1 MSTPSVPAQPSHL
14 AAIDLAVQTARR
26 WAKASATYP
35 EDRAA
40 RLLADVLA
48 TEGGLD
54 FTVGFV
60 DGVVRTEDIGV
71 AARNLARLTKQ
82 RPDFL
87 PAWLGMPAS
96 AGGKL
101 AKLAPSVVVPM
112 ARRIFQSLVGDLVV
126 DVSDAKLGAAI
137 ARLSAGGAR
146 LNINLLGEAVLG
158 EKEAARRLRAVE
170 ELLRRPDVDY
180 VSLKVSAI
188 SGPHNP
194 WGFDEVVAQSV
205 ERVAHLYTY
214 AAQESAAGRPKFIN
228 LDMEEYRD
236 LDLTIEV
243 FTRLLDRPEHLHLE
257 AGIVLQ
263 TYLPDALPAMQ
274 RLQEWAAARRARGGA
289 GIKVR
294 VVKGANLAMERVEA
308 ATHGWELATWPSKAH
323 TDANYLRVLDWALT
337 PERTANVRL
346 GVAGHNLFTLAY
358 AWELAGLRGA
368 RDGME
373 VEMLSGMATQQAEAV
388 RAEVGNLL
396 LYVPVVRPQEYDVAI
411 AYLVR
416 RLEENS
422 APENFMSASF
432 DIAQEGAFADQ
443 AARFRQAAAMFL
455 PEEMDDAAAPA
466 GESGRGHELCRPNRT
481 QDRGAETRESL
492 AAAAGQAEGWPFANT
507 ADTDPALPANREW
520 AKAIM
525 GRVPTSQLGVAGVAA
540 ARVESAG
547 ELEAVIVR
555 GLAAGRE
562 WAALPA
568 AERAEVLH
576 RVGVELAARRAELIE
591 VAASELGKAL
601 DQTDVEVSE
610 AVDFAHYYATQAVRM
625 SGAVEADGARF
636 EPAALTVVT
645 PPWNFPLAIPF
656 GGVAAALAAGSPA
669 ILKPAPAAVRCGALL
684 VEAMEAAGVPA
695 GVVQLVVP
703 DAERGEALV
712 RDARVARVVLTGAA
726 HTARL
731 FKSWR
736 PDLDLLAETSGK
748 NAIVVTPAADLDL
761 AVKDVVASA
770 FGHAGQKCSAASL
783 VILVGSVARSR
794 RFRDQL
800 IDAVSSLTVDWPTN
814 PLAQMGPL
822 SVPLTDKLRW
832 GLTRLDGGQKWVLQP
847 RSLDETGRLWSPG
860 LRSGVRPGTE
870 YHLVEYFGPILGV
883 MAVDSLEEAVA
894 VQNGTEFGLTAG
906 LHSLDAQEIGYWL
919 DHVQAGNL
927 YVNRGITGAIVQ
939 RQPFGGWKRSTVG
952 TTFKAG
958 GPNYLYGFGRVL
970 PGDGAGAQ
978 GGAGEDGGIVAGV
991 AAGGV
996 AAVRDERLKP
1006 QLAGLVRAAERC
1018 GYAAGDVAALREH
1031 CLRLTRQCEA
1041 EFDVLHDPTAL
1052 GVERNYLRY
1061 QPAPASVRVEAGA
1074 STLDVLR
1081 VLAAALAVGEF
1092 DVPAGSSVAASRG
1105 RSAAGNASAE
1115 QPIELSLSGVLP
1127 GELRALLARYK
1138 VEVRQEEHAEYVA
1151 RLRSRLAAAG
1161 APAGGGS
1168 AEGLDVR
1175 VRLVGGSAAQLQSEL
1190 RGSID
1195 LAVWDGPVTGH
1206 ARIEVLP
1213 FVREQAVSIT
1223 NHRFGNSTPLSK
1235 QVLAGVP
1242 RA

>member
-1 MSTPSVPAQPSHL
+1 MSAQSVPAQPSHL
-14 AAIDLAVQTARR
+14 AAIDLAVETARR
-26 WAKASATYP
+26 WAKASAAFP

-48 TEGGLD
+48 SQGGLD

-87 PAWLGMPAS
+87 PTWLGMPAS

-101 AKLAPSVVVPM
+101 AKLAPAVVVPM
-112 ARRIFQSLVGDLVV
+112 ARRIFQSLVGDLVI
-126 DVSDAKLGAAI
+126 DVTDSKLGAAI
-137 ARLSAGGAR
+137 SRLKAGGAR

-194 WGFDEVVAQSV
+194 WGFDEVVAQAV
-205 ERVAHLYTY
+205 ERVTHLYTY

-243 FTRLLDRPEHLHLE
+243 FTRLLDKPEHLHLE

-308 ATHGWELATWPSKAH
+308 AVHGWELATWPSKAL

-337 PERTANVRL
+337 PERTANVRI

-422 APENFMSASF
+422 APENFMSSSF
-432 DIAQEGAFADQ
+432 SIAQEDAFADQ
-443 AARFRQAAAMFL
+443 AARFKQAAELFL
-455 PEEMDDAAAPA
+455 PAGVDDAADQ
-466 GESGRGHELCRPNRT
+466 RGHHLCRPNRR
-481 QDRGAETRESL
+481 QDRNTETVESL
-492 AAAAGQAEGWPFANT
+492 AAAAGEAAERGFANT

-520 AKAIM
+520 AKGIM
-525 GRVPTSQLGVAGVAA
+525 ARVPTSQLGVSGVAA
-540 ARVESAG
+540 ARVESA
-547 ELEAVIVR
+547 EALEAVIAR
-555 GLAAGRE
+555 GQAAGRS
-562 WAALPA
+562 WAALDA
-568 AERAEVLH
+568 AERAKVLH

-610 AVDFAHYYATQAVRM
+610 AIDFAHYYATQAVRL
-625 SGAVEADGARF
+625 SQAVESDGARF
-636 EPAALTVVT
+636 VPAALTVVT

-669 ILKPAPAAVRCGALL
+669 ILKPAPAAVRCGAVL
-684 VEAMEAAGVPA
+684 VEAMQAAGVPA
-695 GVVQLVVP
+695 DVVQLVVP

-712 RDARVARVVLTGAA
+712 RDARVERVVLTGAA

-783 VILVGSVARSR
+783 VILVGSLARSR

-832 GLTRLDGGQKWVLQP
+832 GLTRLDDGQKWVLQP

-883 MAVDSLEEAVA
+883 MAVESLEEAVA
-894 VQNGTEFGLTAG
+894 AQNGTEFGLTAG
-906 LHSLDAQEIGYWL
+906 LHSLDAQEISYWL

-970 PGDGAGAQ
+970 PVGNASEVDAAGSDAGTPVALATVGDG
-978 GGAGEDGGIVAGV
+978 
-991 AAGGV
+991 
-996 AAVRDERLKP
+996 RLKP
-1006 QLAGLVRAAERC
+1006 QLEALVQTAERC
-1018 GYAAGDVAALREH
+1018 GYPTGDVAALRRH
-1031 CLRLTRQCEA
+1031 CLRLTRECEA
-1041 EFDVLHDPTAL
+1041 EFDVLHDPSDL

-1092 DVPAGSSVAASRG
+1092 DLPANSSVSAARG
-1105 RSAAGNASAE
+1105 RSAAGNTNAE
-1115 QPIELSLSGVLP
+1115 QPIEVSTDGSLP
-1127 GELRALLARYK
+1127 GELRALLSRYR
-1138 VEVRQEEHAEYVA
+1138 VEVRQEDHAAYVA
-1151 RLRSRLAAAG
+1151 NLRSRLAAAG

-1175 VRLVGGSAAQLQSEL
+1175 VRLVGGSAAHLQSEL

-1206 ARIEVLP
+1206 ARFEVLP
-1213 FVREQAVSIT
+1213 FVREQAVSLT

-1235 QVLAGVP
+1235 QVLAGV
-1242 RA
+1242 ATA

>member
-1 MSTPSVPAQPSHL
+1 MSAPSVPAHL

-26 WAKASATYP
+26 WAKASANYP

-40 RLLADVLA
+40 RLLADALSS
-48 TEGGLD
+48 EGGLD

-60 DGVVRTEDIGV
+60 DGVVRTEDLGV
-71 AARNLARLTKQ
+71 AGRNLARLMRQ

-87 PAWLGMPAS
+87 PAWLGLPAS

-101 AKLAPSVVVPM
+101 ATLAPSVVVPM
-112 ARRIFQSLVGDLVV
+112 ARRVFQTMVGDLVV
-126 DVSDAKLGAAI
+126 DVTDRKLGAAI
-137 ARLSAGGAR
+137 QRLSAGGAR

-158 EKEAARRLRAVE
+158 EKEAARRLKAVE
-170 ELLRRPDVDY
+170 ELLHRPDVDY

-194 WGFDEVVAQSV
+194 WGFDEVVAEAV
-205 ERVAHLYTY
+205 ERVAHLYSY
-214 AAQESAAGRPKFIN
+214 AANESAAGRPKFIN

-308 ATHGWELATWPSKAH
+308 AVHGWELATWPSKAH
-323 TDANYLRVLDWALT
+323 TDANYMRVLDWALT
-337 PERTANVRL
+337 PERTKNVRL

-358 AWELAGLRGA
+358 AWELAGLRGV

-422 APENFMSASF
+422 APENFMSSSF
-432 DIAQEGAFADQ
+432 TISEDHSFGDQ
-443 AARFRQAAAMFL
+443 ADRFKQAAHFFL
-455 PEEMDDAAAPA
+455 PGYPGEGEE
-466 GESGRGHELCRPNRT
+466 RGYEQCVPTRT
-481 QDRGAETRESL
+481 QDRSAETRQSL
-492 AAAAGQAEGWPFANT
+492 AAAAGAEHGWPFANT
-507 ADTDPALPANREW
+507 ADTDPALPANRKW
-520 AKAIM
+520 AKEIM
-525 GRVPTSQLGVAGVAA
+525 ARVPTSQVGVAGVEA
-540 ARVESAG
+540 ARVETNDA
-547 ELEAVIVR
+547 LENVIST
-555 GLAAGRE
+555 AIEAGRE
-562 WAALPA
+562 WSQRSAK
-568 AERAEVLH
+568 ERAEILH
-576 RVGVELAARRAELIE
+576 RVGVELAARRGEMIE
-591 VAASELGKAL
+591 VAAAELGKAL

-610 AVDFAHYYATQAVRM
+610 AIDFAHYYATQAVAMAERM
-625 SGAVEADGARF
+625 EKDGASF
-636 EPAALTVVT
+636 HPAALTVVT

-669 ILKPAPAAVRCGALL
+669 ILKPAPSAVRCGAVLI
-684 VEAMEAAGVPA
+684 EAMHAAGVPA
-695 GVVQLVVP
+695 QVAQLVVP
-703 DAERGEALV
+703 DAERGEWLV
-712 RDARVARVVLTGAA
+712 RDPRVERVVLTGAA

-748 NAIVVTPAADLDL
+748 NAIIVTPAADLDL
-761 AVKDVVASA
+761 AVKDVVYSA
-770 FGHAGQKCSAASL
+770 FGHAGQKCSASSL

-800 IDAVSSLTVDWPTN
+800 VDAVSSLRIDWPAN
-814 PLAQMGPL
+814 PMAQMGPL

-832 GLTRLDGGQKWVLQP
+832 GLTRLDGGQRWVIEP

-860 LRSGVRPGTE
+860 VRSGVRPGSE

-883 MAVDSLEEAVA
+883 VAVETLEEAIA
-894 VQNGTEFGLTAG
+894 VQNGTEYGLTAG
-906 LHSLDAQEIGYWL
+906 LHSLDAEEINYWL
-919 DHVQAGNL
+919 EHVQAGNL

-958 GPNYLYGFGRVL
+958 GPNYLYGFGAVEVDL
-970 PGDGAGAQ
+970 
-978 GGAGEDGGIVAGV
+978 
-991 AAGGV
+991 AASLAPAEVSG
-996 AAVRDERLKP
+996 LKP
-1006 QLAGLVRAAERC
+1006 QLAALVDAAARAGFPAAEVEALGAHCERLS
-1018 GYAAGDVAALREH
+1018 AACA
-1031 CLRLTRQCEA
+1031 Q
-1041 EFDVLHDPTAL
+1041 EFDVLHDPTGLAA
-1052 GVERNYLRY
+1052 ERNYLRY
-1061 QPAPASVRVEAGA
+1061 LPAPASIRVEEGVSHFELLA
-1074 STLDVLR
+1074 
-1081 VLAAALAVGEF
+1081 VLAASLAVGDF
-1092 DVPAGSSVAASRG
+1092 DMPEHSTVASARA
-1105 RSAAGNASAE
+1105 RSAAGSEHAE
-1115 QPIELSLSGVLP
+1115 QLLEVSVAQEVP
-1127 GELRALLARYK
+1127 GELRAFLARYGATVH
-1138 VEVRQEEHAEYVA
+1138 VEPHSAYVS
-1151 RLRSRLAAAG
+1151 RLRGRLALAG
-1161 APAGGGS
+1161 APAGSGS

-1175 VRLVGGSAAQLQSEL
+1175 VRLRGAGAAQLQAEL

-1195 LAVWDGPVTGH
+1195 LAVWDGPVTAH
-1206 ARIEVLP
+1206 ARAEILP

-1235 QVLAGVP
+1235 QVLTGVP
-1242 RA
+1242 VKG